1 MDDLVH
7 NNSKQRICKIITN
20 KLSYFLSDHFFS
32 LSNQKNATL
41 YACTKF
47 LPNAEIIKLL
57 IQHGAK
63 KEDISEK
70 YLPLWE
76 ECKAKVSKKEIK
88 KKKGKEEIQKEL
100 EIYETLGINKRISY
114 FLAENNFPFIAN
126 NQKIQKDEEQEQE
139 EEMETMDDKKLMKE
153 MEKGKIP
160 IGMPYS
166 DLWNSFKETFK
177 NIPLNVKQNKEKFDD
192 LTIKENNMQ
201 QQLDKIEMERK
212 KLIDSLDD
220 IKTQKKKLKF
230 LFENW
235 EDLFNKF
242 SFDSIEK
249 IAHVEELTLNQ
260 INEQLEKNKFAFS
273 SLYDENSQ
281 NPKLSLI
288 FNCFGLSS
296 ETISLLDDMNSA
308 YFRIVDVIS
317 ECESRNITNAEVI
330 TDLESIKQT
339 MMIQQPDFR
348 HFSECCVCSCDNAL
362 DLVNLLKEHDLQLKY
377 ETLEK
382 FNINGRRF
390 LALNS
395 KVISTYFQFSKE
407 ELLNLNKAIIT
418 IFNLH
423 CNP

>member
-1 MDDLVH
+1 MI
-7 NNSKQRICKIITN
+7 Q
-20 KLSYFLSDHFFS
+20 
-32 LSNQKNATL
+32 
-41 YACTKF
+41 
-47 LPNAEIIKLL
+47 LL
-57 IQHGAK
+57 IHHGAK

-76 ECKAKVSKKEIK
+76 EFQAKVSKKEIK
-88 KKKGKEEIQKEL
+88 KEKEEIQKEI
-100 EIYETLGINKRISY
+100 EIYEKLGINKRISC
-114 FLAENNFPFIAN
+114 FLAENNFSFIIN
-126 NQKIQKDEEQEQE
+126 NKNFQKDDEQEVND
-139 EEMETMDDKKLMKE
+139 EEMKMMDDKQLMKE
-153 MEKGKIP
+153 IEKGKIP

-177 NIPLNVKQNKEKFDD
+177 NIPLNVKENKEKFDD

-212 KLIDSLDD
+212 KLTDALDD
-220 IKTQKKKLKF
+220 IKTQIKKLKF

-260 INEQLEKNKFAFS
+260 INEQLEKNKFEFS
-273 SLYDENSQ
+273 SLNDENSQ

-288 FNCFGLSS
+288 FNCFGLSP
-296 ETISLLDDMNSA
+296 ETISSLDDMNSA
-308 YFRIVDVIS
+308 YFSIVDIIS
-317 ECESRNITNAEVI
+317 ECESRNITNVEVI

-339 MMIQQPDFR
+339 IMIRNPDFR
-348 HFSECCVCSCDNAL
+348 HFRECCVCACENAL
-362 DLVNLLKEHDLQLKY
+362 DLVNLLKEHDLQINF

-390 LALNS
+390 LSLNS
-395 KVISTYFQFSKE
+395 KVISTYFNFSKE
-407 ELLNLNKAIIT
+407 ELLNLNKAIST

-423 CNP
+423 FNP

>member
-1 MDDLVH
+1 MF
-7 NNSKQRICKIITN
+7 S
-20 KLSYFLSDHFFS
+20 FLTISFS
-32 LSNQKNATL
+32 HSNQKNATL
-41 YACTKF
+41 FACSKG
-47 LPNAEIIKLL
+47 NKEIIELL

-63 KEDISEK
+63 KEDIDED

-76 ECKAKVSKKEIK
+76 EVQAKVSKKKIK
-88 KKKGKEEIQKEL
+88 KEKGKEEIQREI
-100 EIYETLGINKRISY
+100 EIYEKLGINKRISY
-114 FLAENNFPFIAN
+114 FLAENNFPFIIN
-126 NQKIQKDEEQEQE
+126 NENLQNDDEKEEEQEVND
-139 EEMETMDDKKLMKE
+139 EEMEMMDDKQLMKE

-160 IGMPYS
+160 IGMPFS

-212 KLIDSLDD
+212 RLIDSLDD
-220 IKTQKKKLKF
+220 IKIQKTKLKF
-230 LFENW
+230 LFDNW

-260 INEQLEKNKFAFS
+260 INEQLEKNKFEFS
-273 SLYDENSQ
+273 SLNDENSQ

-296 ETISLLDDMNSA
+296 ETISSLDDIDGA
-308 YFRIVDVIS
+308 YFRIADTIL
-317 ECESRNITNAEVI
+317 ECESKNITNVEVI

-339 MMIQQPDFR
+339 IMIQQKPDFR
-348 HFSECCVCSCDNAL
+348 HFSECCVCSCESSL
-362 DLVNLLKEHDLQLKY
+362 DLVNLLKEHDLQVNF

-390 LALNS
+390 LAFSSRL
-395 KVISTYFQFSKE
+395 ISNYFKFSKE
-407 ELLNLNKAIIT
+407 ELLQFKKAIVV

-423 CNP
+423 CNPSD

>member
-1 MDDLVH
+1 MQ
-7 NNSKQRICKIITN
+7 NKNQPTNS
-20 KLSYFLSDHFFS
+20 FLFS
-32 LSNQKNATL
+32 FLTISFSHSNQKNATL
-41 YACTKF
+41 YACAQGNK
-47 LPNAEIIKLL
+47 EIIELL

-76 ECKAKVSKKEIK
+76 EVQAKVSKKKIK
-88 KKKGKEEIQKEL
+88 KENGKEEIQKEI
-100 EIYETLGINKRISY
+100 EIYEKLGINKRISY
-114 FLAENNFPFIAN
+114 FLAENNFPFIIN
-126 NQKIQKDEEQEQE
+126 NENLQKDDEEQEQE
-139 EEMETMDDKKLMKE
+139 VNNEEMKMMDDKQLMKE

-192 LTIKENNMQ
+192 LTIKEKNMQ
-201 QQLDKIEMERK
+201 QKLDNIEKERNR
-212 KLIDSLDD
+212 LIDSLDD
-220 IKTQKKKLKF
+220 IKIQKKKLKF

-260 INEQLEKNKFAFS
+260 INEQLEKNKFDFS
-273 SLYDENSQ
+273 SLNDEHSQ

-296 ETISLLDDMNSA
+296 ETISSFDDMNSA
-308 YFRIVDVIS
+308 YFSIIDIMP
-317 ECESRNITNAEVI
+317 ECESRNITNVKVI

-339 MMIQQPDFR
+339 MMIQQKPDFR
-348 HFSECCVCSCDNAL
+348 HFSECCVCSCESSL
-362 DLVNLLKEHDLQLKY
+362 DLVNLLKEHNLQINF

-390 LALNS
+390 LTINS
-395 KVISTYFQFSKE
+395 TLISKYFKFSKE
-407 ELLNLNKAIIT
+407 ELLNFNKAVST
-418 IFNLH
+418 VFNLH
-423 CNP
+423 YNLQ

>member
-1 MDDLVH
+1 MQ
-7 NNSKQRICKIITN
+7 NNNQPN
-20 KLSYFLSDHFFS
+20 QFFS
-32 LSNQKNATL
+32 FLTISFSHSNQKNATTW
-41 YACTKF
+41 ACNRGNK
-47 LPNAEIIKLL
+47 EIIELL

-63 KEDISEK
+63 KEDISET

-76 ECKAKVSKKEIK
+76 EFQAKVSKKEIK
-88 KKKGKEEIQKEL
+88 KEKAKEEIQREN
-100 EIYETLGINKRISY
+100 EIYEKLGINKRIAY
-114 FLAENNFPFIAN
+114 FLAENNFPFIVN
-126 NQKIQKDEEQEQE
+126 KNPQNDEEEEEQEVND
-139 EEMETMDDKKLMKE
+139 EEMEMMDDKQLMKE

-160 IGMPYS
+160 IGMPNS
-166 DLWNSFKETFK
+166 DLWNSFKETLK

-201 QQLDKIEMERK
+201 QQLDKIEIERK
-212 KLIDSLDD
+212 TLIDSLDD
-220 IKTQKKKLKF
+220 IKIQKKKLKF

-260 INEQLEKNKFAFS
+260 INEQLEKNKFEFS
-273 SLYDENSQ
+273 SLNDEHSQ

-296 ETISLLDDMNSA
+296 ETISSFDDMNSA
-308 YFRIVDVIS
+308 YFRIVDIIP
-317 ECESRNITNAEVI
+317 ECKSRNITNVEVI

-339 MMIQQPDFR
+339 IMIRTPDFR
-348 HFSECCVCSCDNAL
+348 HFSECCVCSCESSL
-362 DLVNLLKEHDLQLKY
+362 DLVNLLKEHNLEVNF

-390 LALNS
+390 LALSS
-395 KVISTYFQFSKE
+395 KLISKYFNLSKE
-407 ELLNLNKAIIT
+407 ELLNFNKSIST
-418 IFNLH
+418 VFNLH
-423 CNP
+423 YNPQ